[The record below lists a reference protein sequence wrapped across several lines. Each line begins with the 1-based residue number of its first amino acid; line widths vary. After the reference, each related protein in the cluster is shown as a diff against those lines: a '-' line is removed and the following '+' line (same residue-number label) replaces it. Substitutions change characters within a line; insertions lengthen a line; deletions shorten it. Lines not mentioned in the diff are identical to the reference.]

1 MKKKIAMMMMALSLT
16 FGVVGVPQTV
26 FAASGST
33 SVSVSSGSV
42 NIGDTVTVTVKASGP
57 SGEKANATMTLSYD
71 SSVLQFVSCNTTYG
85 GGGGSVMAT
94 GESYTVTLK
103 AVSAGNS
110 SLSVF
115 ANDGDL

>member
-1 MKKKIAMMMMALSLT
+1 MALSLT

-85 GGGGSVMAT
+85 GGGDQLGIFPQN
-94 GESYTVTLK
+94 GLFH
-103 AVSAGNS
+103 GNPLLYS
-110 SLSVF
+110 
-115 ANDGDL
+115 DGLVPL

>member
-1 MKKKIAMMMMALSLT
+1 MALSLT

-94 GESYTVTLK
+94 ERKLH
-103 AVSAGNS
+103 
-110 SLSVF
+110 
-115 ANDGDL
+115 GDIKSCECGKFLPLCLCQRRSDL

>member
-57 SGEKANATMTLSYD
+57 SGEKANATMAA
-71 SSVLQFVSCNTTYG
+71 VLVIRVCC
-85 GGGGSVMAT
+85 
-94 GESYTVTLK
+94 
-103 AVSAGNS
+103 
-110 SLSVF
+110 SL
-115 ANDGDL
+115 

>member
-1 MKKKIAMMMMALSLT
+1 MALSLT

-94 GESYTVTLK
+94 GESL
-103 AVSAGNS
+103 
-110 SLSVF
+110 SLIHI
-115 ANDGDL
+115 